1 MITTLASV
9 PLAMSFPQM
18 VSFCGIGFLVVMVVL
33 FMLGIFTGLLG
44 KIFASFEKKTVVLPA
59 AQKNKKQDLL

>member
-44 KIFASFEKKTVVLPA
+44 KIFASFEKNGSFA
-59 AQKNKKQDLL
+59 CRAKK

>member
-1 MITTLASV
+1 MTTTLASV

-18 VSFCGIGFLVVMVVL
+18 VSFCGIGFLVVMAVL

-44 KIFASFEKKTVVLPA
+44 KIFASFERKH
-59 AQKNKKQDLL
+59 

>member
-9 PLAMSFPQM
+9 PLTMSFPQM
-18 VSFCGIGFLVVMVVL
+18 VSFCGIGFLVVMAVL

-44 KIFASFEKKTVVLPA
+44 KIFASFEKKR
-59 AQKNKKQDLL
+59 